1 MSAWT
6 KMSSSFLT
14 ILRIKQTSSPGV
26 LQARGFFKGMALPLT
41 TVSMT
46 SSVAFGTYRNCLHC
60 LSQARGAVG
69 GPNTNLEVF
78 LSGLAG
84 GVAQV
89 GDTNGDVPLRAV
101 S

>member
-1 MSAWT
+1 
-6 KMSSSFLT
+6 
-14 ILRIKQTSSPGV
+14 
-26 LQARGFFKGMALPLT
+26 MALPLT

-60 LSQARGAVG
+60 LSQARGAGG
-69 GPNTNLEVF
+69 GPNTKMEVF

-89 GDTNGDVPLRAV
+89 QDTD
-101 S
+101 